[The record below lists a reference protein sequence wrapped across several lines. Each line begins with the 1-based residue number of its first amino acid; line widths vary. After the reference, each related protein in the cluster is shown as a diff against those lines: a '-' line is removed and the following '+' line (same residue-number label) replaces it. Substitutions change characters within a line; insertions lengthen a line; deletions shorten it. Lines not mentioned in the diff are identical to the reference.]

1 MGIPV
6 HAVEA
11 SYTDG
16 QSARRHTV
24 HVTADQDGLRI
35 LSADGGA
42 IVETWPYAA
51 LRLVDEVYADRPIRL
66 KRKSGG
72 ERLTI
77 ADTAFLD
84 QLVDRARHLR
94 RRDLRKRNLWVRG
107 LSWIGATAAIVVG
120 FWFLLPLAAGPVASV
135 MPLKWEEGL
144 GRSVQKQALAIMAYR
159 SGYCTGK
166 EGQQAIE
173 RLVQRFAAT
182 RASRYTFRVTVVDSK
197 TENAFAAPG
206 GYIVVFRGLIDG
218 SPNAEAFAGV
228 VAHEMGHVVERHGTE
243 QLVKSIGLGIVLAA
257 LIGDTSSFG
266 SIATEVA
273 SSLANSSFSREAE
286 READLI
292 AVQMLNATNITGQGF
307 QQFFQKFARKSPQE
321 GESGDRYFASHPA
334 TGERAKFVKRRAK
347 GTGKAMTDPEWQAV
361 KAMCKK

>member
-6 HAVEA
+6 HAVKA

-24 HVTADQDGLRI
+24 HVTADNDGLRI

-42 IVETWPYAA
+42 IMEIWPYAE

-77 ADTAFLD
+77 ADTSFLD
-84 QLVDRARHLR
+84 QLVGQARQLR
-94 RRDLRKRNLWVRG
+94 RRDLRERNLWARG
-107 LSWIGATAAIVVG
+107 LAWTGATVAIVAG
-120 FWFLLPLAAGPVASV
+120 FWFFLPFAAGPVASV

-144 GRSVQKQALAIMAYR
+144 GRSVRKQALAIMAFR
-159 SGYCTGK
+159 SGTCTGK

-173 RLVQRFAAT
+173 RLVQRLAAART
-182 RASRYTFRVTVVDSK
+182 SRYTFRVTVVDSK

-206 GYIVVFRGLIDG
+206 GYIVVFRGLIDS
-218 SPNAEAFAGV
+218 SPNAEALAGV
-228 VAHEMGHVVERHGTE
+228 MAHEMGHVVERHGTE

-257 LIGDTSSFG
+257 LIGDTSSVG

-273 SSLANSSFSREAE
+273 SSLASSSFSRDAE

-292 AVQMLNATNITGQGF
+292 AVRMLNATNISGKGF
-307 QQFFQKFARKSPQE
+307 QQFFEKMARKRPQDS
-321 GESGDRYFASHPA
+321 ESGDRYFASHPA
-334 TGERAKFVKRRAK
+334 TGARADFVKQRAK
-347 GTGKAMTDPEWQAV
+347 GTGKAMTETEWQAV
-361 KAMCKK
+361 KAMCRK